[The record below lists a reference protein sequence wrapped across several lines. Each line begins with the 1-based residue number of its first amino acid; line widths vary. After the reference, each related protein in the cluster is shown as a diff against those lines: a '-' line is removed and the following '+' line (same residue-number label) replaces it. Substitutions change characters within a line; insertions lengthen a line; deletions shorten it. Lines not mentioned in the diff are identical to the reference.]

1 MFTRFIRKY
10 DYIYFVLYFSY
21 TCDLLILILIYS
33 QLVQKNYI
41 NKYNIR
47 LIQTFIN
54 ERININMKPFN
65 EININGKEKIKYILC
80 DIDDTI
86 TTDGKLSSE
95 AYNALWQLYNSGY
108 HVIPVT
114 GRPAG
119 WCDMIIRQWP
129 VKAII
134 GENGAF
140 VYYFDGNQLNT
151 FCHPSVATVDIQKK
165 LEEVKTEVFRQIP
178 ECRISKDQFSRI
190 YDLAIDFNEDPPY
203 LGFEVAEKI
212 KNICTKMGAEAKV
225 SSIHVNTWF
234 GKYNKLSMTELFM
247 REVLKENNIKEKILF
262 FGDSPNDEP
271 MFEYFPNSCGVANIK
286 PFIKSITHLPTYITS
301 KESGEG
307 FAEAITHFL
316 SIGK

>member
-1 MFTRFIRKY
+1 M
-10 DYIYFVLYFSY
+10 
-21 TCDLLILILIYS
+21 
-33 QLVQKNYI
+33 
-41 NKYNIR
+41 
-47 LIQTFIN
+47 
-54 ERININMKPFN
+54 NMKPFY
-65 EININGKEKIKYILC
+65 EINISSTTKIKYILC

-86 TTDGKLSSE
+86 TTEGKLSSE
-95 AYNALWQLYNSGY
+95 AYNALWQLYHSGY

-119 WCDMIIRQWP
+119 WCDMIIRHWP
-129 VKAII
+129 VEAVI

-140 VYYFDGNQLNT
+140 VYYFDNKQLKT
-151 FCHPSVATVDIQKK
+151 FCHPSVAAVDVKKK
-165 LEEVKTEVFRQIP
+165 LEAIKIEVLKQIP
-178 ECRISKDQFSRI
+178 DCRISKDQFSRI

-212 KNICTKMGAEAKV
+212 KCICTAMGAEAKV

-234 GKYNKLSMTELFM
+234 GKYDKLSMTELFM
-247 REVLKENNIKEKILF
+247 SDILKENNIKEKILF

-286 PFIKSITHLPTYITS
+286 PFVNSITHLPAYVTS

-307 FAEAITHFL
+307 FAEAIGHFL
-316 SIGK
+316 SLYKQTS